1 MTEHNHSE
9 QDHSNVV
16 ALTDKTIKEGGNP
29 PAQAE
34 LERKRHIAMRA
45 FQITA
50 QQIEA
55 DALKFEEGAIL
66 GNHDIMKR
74 HQMMDQ
80 ARAFRMTSAWLMEM
94 AQEAKPAPVIARNE
108 IAQP

>member
-1 MTEHNHSE
+1 MTDLNHSGAQAAE
-9 QDHSNVV
+9 TNIV
-16 ALTDKTIKEGGNP
+16 ALTDKIIKEGGSP
-29 PAQAE
+29 TAQAE

-55 DALKFEEGAIL
+55 DALKFEESAIV

-80 ARAFRMTSAWLMEM
+80 ARAFRITASWLMNM
-94 AQEAKPAPVIARNE
+94 AEE
-108 IAQP
+108 AQPTPATPKAV